1 MLVWSL
7 FRERCKGCIEEG
19 ASEWCVGPYQVSVQG
34 VLPLLNLGLDV
45 GETSKFI
52 GDSTHIQ
59 QPAAANFYN
68 KSC

>member
-34 VLPLLNLGLDV
+34 VLPLLKGHLGLDV

-52 GDSTHIQ
+52 GGSTHNIQ
-59 QPAAANFYN
+59 QPAAANF
-68 KSC
+68 